1 MPMPPQL
8 QCHNWWCTLMPH
20 SHCSPVE
27 CPVKQP
33 DLGSSCSLP
42 ETIRCP
48 YGEECCCGRCHP
60 RWREIMCRMTFS
72 FNMMMIMM
80 CRNRMTFPLF
90 NLMMMMKIMIMM
102 CGLIFPF
109 FSLTMVCGGR
119 RWIGYYT
126 DKCVRNNGECGG
138 FLGAGQDFRYFPH
151 QLRFGHPLGGFT
163 VNRAF
168 FTIFRQAEGG
178 GRRAVFTRGRKSQ
191 SLGTPRLGPK
201 GLRGG

>member
-1 MPMPPQL
+1 MM
-8 QCHNWWCTLMPH
+8 
-20 SHCSPVE
+20 
-27 CPVKQP
+27 
-33 DLGSSCSLP
+33 
-42 ETIRCP
+42 
-48 YGEECCCGRCHP
+48 
-60 RWREIMCRMTFS
+60 IM
-72 FNMMMIMM
+72 NMMMIMM

-151 QLRFGHPLGGFT
+151 QLRFDHPLGNFCL
-163 VNRAF
+163 
-168 FTIFRQAEGG
+168 IYHE
-178 GRRAVFTRGRKSQ
+178 
-191 SLGTPRLGPK
+191 
-201 GLRGG
+201 